1 VPSQS
6 ILVVDDDPKMRT
18 LLRRCLEG
26 EGFAILEASSE
37 GDVMAALS
45 AHRLALIALDLNLG
59 AESGLA
65 IARHV
70 RQVSKV
76 PIVMITAKAD
86 VIDRVVGLELGA
98 DDYITKP
105 FHPRELVA
113 RIRAVLR
120 RTVPGAGAVPD
131 RPDHAAEGGP
141 LSFDGLKVYPDRH
154 ELYDRQGVLVDL
166 TSGDFLLLQVFLD
179 HPKRILSREWI
190 MDLLHGTEWAPFDR
204 TIDNQVARLRRKIER
219 DTARPLLIKT
229 VRGVGYM
236 FAADIQRG

>member
-1 VPSQS
+1 MQN

-26 EGFAILEASSE
+26 EGFAIHEASSE
-37 GDVMAALS
+37 SEVVAALS
-45 AHRLALIALDLNLG
+45 ALTIALIALDLNLG

-70 RQVSKV
+70 REVSKV
-76 PIVMITAKAD
+76 PIIMITAKTD

-113 RIRAVLR
+113 RVRAVLR
-120 RTVPGAGAVPD
+120 RAARGTDAVPD
-131 RPDHAAEGGP
+131 RPDHAPEGSP
-141 LSFDGLKVYPDRH
+141 LMFDGLKVYPDRH
-154 ELYDRQGVLVDL
+154 ELYDRQGALVDL

-179 HPKRILSREWI
+179 HPKRILSRERI
-190 MDLLHGTEWAPFDR
+190 MDLLHGTAWAPFDR

-236 FAADIQRG
+236 FAADLERG